1 MRQHAPSREALRE
14 RRDVVASRHSLDR
27 RRTGAIMCGFAG
39 LYVMASQ
46 CYFVGRID
54 AAIRYTEA
62 AEKVISTGGVKVPYA
77 SGFVGGAYVVA
88 GQPDRWIQ
96 WCRIRQ
102 ACGDDLHV
110 FITACLLVGLT
121 VAGLTDEAVAA
132 AQGLTEA
139 AEATGNPYV
148 ISFVLLAYGLA
159 VINADPSSS
168 LASLRQGM
176 AIAQD
181 SGNRSNEAHFA
192 ANLCRH
198 EALYRDPLA
207 AIDSFAV
214 AIRNYHDSG
223 NAIIRSV
230 LGHPVSDRG
239 ELGLACDTRK
249 SDSTTSPDSSPRV

>member
-1 MRQHAPSREALRE
+1 
-14 RRDVVASRHSLDR
+14 
-27 RRTGAIMCGFAG
+27 MCGFAG

-46 CYFVGRID
+46 CYFIGRID

-62 AEKVISTGGVKVPYA
+62 AEKVISTGGVKVPYGA
-77 SGFVGGAYVVA
+77 SGFVGGAYVFA

-148 ISFVLLAYGLA
+148 ISYALNAYGPPFGD
-159 VINADPSSS
+159 VDPVRA
-168 LASLRQGM
+168 LEALRRGLV
-176 AIAQD
+176 IAQD
-181 SGNRSNEAHFA
+181 SGNRFVESHVATGLSGLEPEHG
-192 ANLCRH
+192 
-198 EALYRDPLA
+198 DPLA
-207 AIDSFAV
+207 ALDHITL
-214 AIRNYHDSG
+214 AIGNLYDSG
-223 NAIIRSV
+223 HVAYIRGPLATLAV
-230 LGHPVSDRG
+230 FLDRLGRLEPAATIAGFAFSPLTAPQLSRDHPR
-239 ELGLACDTRK
+239 
-249 SDSTTSPDSSPRV
+249 PDHRRAPINS